1 MRALPSVEGTSSADD
16 LIVAALVL
24 GFILWRQ
31 LQPRSVREDSPYR
44 LVLVLGVVGVV
55 DLVGFAD
62 AHHVNAMAWSL
73 LAASLVV
80 GCLFG
85 VLRGETVHIWRRDG
99 VLVRQGN
106 AITVVLWAAGLGIHV
121 LVDELINGVDSS
133 ASGIGADTILLYL
146 GVALAAQRFT
156 TLRRAGQRNRLTSA
170 QSR

>member
-1 MRALPSVEGTSSADD
+1 M
-16 LIVAALVL
+16 
-24 GFILWRQ
+24 
-31 LQPRSVREDSPYR
+31 
-44 LVLVLGVVGVV
+44 
-55 DLVGFAD
+55 
-62 AHHVNAMAWSL
+62 

-106 AITVVLWAAGLGIHV
+106 AITVVLWVAGLGIHV
-121 LVDELINGVDSS
+121 LVDLLINGVDSS
-133 ASGIGADTILLYL
+133 ASGIGANTILLYL

-156 TLRRAGQRNRLTSA
+156 TLRRAEERGRVTSA